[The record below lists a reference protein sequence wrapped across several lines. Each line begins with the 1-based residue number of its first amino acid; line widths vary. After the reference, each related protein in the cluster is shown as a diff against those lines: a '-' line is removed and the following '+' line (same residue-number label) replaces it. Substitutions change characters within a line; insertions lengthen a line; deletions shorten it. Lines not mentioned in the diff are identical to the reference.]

1 MVDEIIRKLETHV
14 PNSVNILNAVL
25 QSTDL
30 KLKALSFD
38 TFQMLTEDSTE
49 IKQNWENMYSI
60 NIEEVKCQVSYNRI
74 NIKEIC

>member
-1 MVDEIIRKLETHV
+1 MNT
-14 PNSVNILNAVL
+14 LNAVL

-60 NIEEVKCQVSYNRI
+60 DIEEVKCQVSYLD
-74 NIKEIC
+74 KQK

>member
-1 MVDEIIRKLETHV
+1 MVDEIIRKLETHI
-14 PNSVNILNAVL
+14 PNSVNTLNAVL

-49 IKQNWENMYSI
+49 VKQNWENMYSI
-60 NIEEVKCQVSYNRI
+60 DIEEVKCQVSYLD
-74 NIKEIC
+74 KQK